1 MSATGCIS
9 RRPRPATGGRK
20 QSESSRG
27 GFTLIELLVVIAI
40 IGILIALLLPAV
52 QRVREAANRTQC
64 ANNLKQL
71 ALAAHNYHGVNER
84 FSPGVNQLL
93 FGAAPRFRGVTLFVY
108 LAPFME
114 QDNLTKDWNLTDPL
128 VNTQLPAPGPTAKTA
143 TKVPIL
149 LCPSDVIS
157 GPNPV
162 DSGSNRWYALTSYG
176 GNGGSRSYDPAS
188 ATNDGIFF
196 VIGPG
201 SETAPNG
208 QAVRVADVTD
218 GLSNTALFGERSHVD
233 PNNDAV
239 APAIMPSSGQFINTM
254 GQIGWWANSGGRLA
268 AGDVTMSAFAPLN
281 YRVPADPPTTYDAY
295 FPLYEKR
302 VNAFGSQ
309 HPGGANFALSDGSVR
324 FVQDGIDMANL
335 RRLCVR
341 NDGESLVL
349 E

>member
-1 MSATGCIS
+1 MI
-9 RRPRPATGGRK
+9 RRR
-20 QSESSRG
+20 

-40 IGILIALLLPAV
+40 IAILIGLLLPAV
-52 QRVREAANRTQC
+52 QKVREAAARAKC

-71 ALAAHNYHGVNER
+71 ALAAHNYHGVYDK
-84 FSPGVNQLL
+84 FPPGVYQLS
-93 FGAAPRFRGVTLFVY
+93 FATAPKFRGVTLFVY

-114 QDNLTKDWNLTDPL
+114 QDNLSRDWNLTDPL

-143 TKVPIL
+143 TLVPIL

-188 ATNDGIFF
+188 AANDGIFS

-201 SETAPNG
+201 SQTAPTG
-208 QAVRVADVTD
+208 QPVRVADVTD
-218 GLSNTALFGERSHVD
+218 GLSNTALFGERSHLD

-239 APAIMPSSGQFINTM
+239 APTIVPPSGQFINTM
-254 GQIGWWANSGGRLA
+254 GQVGWWANSGGRLA

-281 YRVPADPPTTYDAY
+281 YRVPASPPSGYAAY
-295 FPLYEKR
+295 FPLYELR

-309 HPGGANFALSDGSVR
+309 HPGGANFALADGSVR
-324 FVQDGIDMANL
+324 FVRDAVPQAVL
-335 RRLCVR
+335 RLFCVR
-341 NDGESLVL
+341 NDGEVLSL

>member
-1 MSATGCIS
+1 V
-9 RRPRPATGGRK
+9 PRHR
-20 QSESSRG
+20 

-40 IGILIALLLPAV
+40 IAILIGLLLPAV
-52 QRVREAANRTQC
+52 QKVREAAARMKC
-64 ANNLKQL
+64 SNNLKQL
-71 ALAAHNYHGVNER
+71 ALAAHNYHGANEK
-84 FSPGVNQLL
+84 FPPGVNQLS
-93 FGAAPRFRGVTLFVY
+93 FAAAPKFRGVTLFVY

-114 QDNLTKDWNLTDPL
+114 QDNLTRDWNLTDPL

-143 TKVPIL
+143 TLVPIL
-149 LCPSDVIS
+149 LCPSDVIN

-188 ATNDGIFF
+188 ASNDGIFF

-201 SETAPNG
+201 SQTAPTG
-208 QAVRVADVTD
+208 QPVRIADVTD

-239 APAIMPSSGQFINTM
+239 APGIVPPSGQFINTM
-254 GQIGWWANSGGRLA
+254 GQVGWWANSGGRLA

-281 YRVPADPPTTYDAY
+281 YRVPANPPTTYAAY
-295 FPLYEKR
+295 FPLYEQR

-309 HPGGANFALSDGSVR
+309 HSGGSNFALADGSVR
-324 FVQDGIDMANL
+324 FVRDSIDATNL

-341 NDGESLVL
+341 NDGEVL
-349 E
+349 SVD

>member
-1 MSATGCIS
+1 VES
-9 RRPRPATGGRK
+9 RSQRD
-20 QSESSRG
+20 
-27 GFTLIELLVVIAI
+27 GFTLVELLVVIAI
-40 IGILIALLLPAV
+40 IAVLLGLLLPAV
-52 QRVREAANRTQC
+52 QKVRAAAARIQC
-64 ANNLKQL
+64 SNNLKQL
-71 ALAAHNYHGVNER
+71 ALAAHNYHGTQEK
-84 FSPGVNQLL
+84 FPPGVYMLT
-93 FGAAPRFRGVTLFVY
+93 FASAPRFRGVTLFVY
-108 LAPFME
+108 LAPYME

-128 VNTQLPAPGPTAKTA
+128 VNTQVPAPGPTAKTA

-149 LCPSDVIS
+149 LCPSDVIN

-188 ATNDGIFF
+188 AANDGIFF

-201 SETAPNG
+201 SQTAPNG
-208 QAVRVADVTD
+208 QPVRIADVLD
-218 GLSNTALFGERSHVD
+218 GLSNTALFGERSHFD

-239 APAIMPSSGQFINTM
+239 ASTIVPPSGQFINTM

-281 YRVPADPPTTYDAY
+281 YRVAANPPTTYAAY

-309 HPGGANFALSDGSVR
+309 HTGGSNFALADGSVR
-324 FVQDGIDMANL
+324 FVHDSIDATNL
-335 RRLCVR
+335 RRFCVR
-341 NDGESLVL
+341 NDGEVLSL